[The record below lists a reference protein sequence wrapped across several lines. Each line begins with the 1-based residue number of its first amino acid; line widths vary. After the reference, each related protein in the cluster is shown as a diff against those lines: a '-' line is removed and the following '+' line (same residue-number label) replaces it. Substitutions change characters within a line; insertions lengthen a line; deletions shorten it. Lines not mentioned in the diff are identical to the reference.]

1 MVTIEILT
9 LPRVLLVT
17 VLGAAFLDMA
27 IVNFMTPKGTPILRS
42 DLLSLSL
49 PAMSLSL
56 AVTANLFACFRDPA
70 LSPPSGR
77 EIEARFLVDRGDRYH
92 AHFFHQHLGTTYPST
107 SEPSLHSPLRT
118 PSANGRFELPAA

>member
-1 MVTIEILT
+1 MVTIELLT
-9 LPRVLLVT
+9 LPRVFLVT

-27 IVNFMTPKGTPILRS
+27 IVNFMTPKGTPISRS

-70 LSPPSGR
+70 PSPPPDH
-77 EIEARFLVDRGDRYH
+77 ETEARFSTYIGDRYS
-92 AHFFHQHLGTTYPST
+92 AGSIHQRSATTKSST
-107 SEPSLHSPLRT
+107 SRSSFYSPLKT

>member
-1 MVTIEILT
+1 MVTIELLT

-27 IVNFMTPKGTPILRS
+27 IVNFMTPKGTPISRS

-56 AVTANLFACFRDPA
+56 AVTANLFACFREPA
-70 LSPPSGR
+70 PSPPPDR
-77 EIEARFLVDRGDRYH
+77 EIEVPFSTDRGDQHY
-92 AHFFHQHLGTTYPST
+92 AGSIHQRSAAAK
-107 SEPSLHSPLRT
+107 SNISRPSLYSPLKT
-118 PSANGRFELPAA
+118 PSANGRFELSAA